1 MIITLVF
8 LSLLSSIISEAAPT
22 YQSHYCSDETFTPNS
37 TYQSNLNLLLSS
49 LASNSSIESGFYN
62 ITVGQNSSNN
72 TIYGLFL
79 CRGDVTTE
87 VCQDCVA
94 TATKSIVQQYCPRR
108 RWIVI
113 WYDEC
118 MVRYSEPNFFIIM
131 DDPSFSECPDNTT
144 VAELDRFN
152 KLLATMFDDLV
163 TRAQSAQLGAKMFAT
178 KEAMFSSSLTLYGLV
193 QCTPDLSS
201 FDCNK
206 CLQGAIADLPTYCNG
221 KQGAMGLYPSCN
233 VRYDVHP
240 FYRIIPSLPPATLG
254 LDTGTNKGKR
264 HSSSVRII
272 AIVTFI
278 VVSVVLLTMVYC
290 FRRMKFKQKCK
301 ATEEDGNKHFN
312 SSNALSPMTLKQK
325 YKVKEEDAAME
336 ITAVECLKFDFAT
349 LKAATSKFS
358 DDNKLGRGG
367 FGEVYKGTLLG
378 GQEIAVKR
386 LSRSSRQGVEEFKNE
401 VALVAKLQHRNL
413 VTLLGFC
420 LEEEKILVYEYV
432 PNKSLDYFLFDPNKQ
447 RLLDW
452 SSRYK
457 IICGIARGILYL
469 HEDSRLKIIHR
480 DLKAGN
486 ILLDEDMNPKISD
499 FGMARIF
506 GIDQTQDNTHKIAGT
521 YGYMPPEYAIGGL
534 YSMKSDVYSFGVLIL
549 EILSGK
555 RNRSFSTSITTENL
569 LSYAWKHWRDGT
581 FLELLDPTLRD
592 SYSRDEVKR
601 CFHIG
606 LQCVQGSSIER
617 PTMASIVLMLN
628 SNSLTL
634 PAPQRPAFFLYSTTE
649 TNMSTKEHRSD
660 QSTRKGMPSS
670 VNEAS
675 ITEVYPR

>member
-1 MIITLVF
+1 MIILVI

-49 LASNSSIESGFYN
+49 LSSNSSIESGFYN
-62 ITVGQNSSNN
+62 TTVGQNSSNN

-79 CRGDVTTE
+79 CRGDLTTN

-94 TATKSIVQQYCPRR
+94 TAAKNTVQQYCKRGR
-108 RWIVI
+108 EVII
-113 WYDEC
+113 WYNEC
-118 MVRYSEPNFFIIM
+118 MLRYSDEYLFSIM
-131 DDPSFSECPDNTT
+131 DEAPRDYKCDSTII
-144 VAELDRFN
+144 AELDPFN
-152 KLLATMFDDLV
+152 KLLANMFDDLV
-163 TRAQSAQLGAKMFAT
+163 TQAESAQLGAKMFAT
-178 KEAMFSSSLTLYGLV
+178 KEANFSASLTLYSLV

-206 CLQGAIADLPTYCNG
+206 CLRGAIANLPSYCSG
-221 KQGAMGLYPSCN
+221 KLGAMILYPSCN

-240 FYRIIPSLPPATLG
+240 FYRIIPSLPPAPPG
-254 LDTGTNKGKR
+254 LVTRTNNGKR

-272 AIVTFI
+272 VIVTFI
-278 VVSVVLLTMVYC
+278 AVSVVLLTMVYC
-290 FRRMKFKQKCK
+290 FRRMKLKQKCK
-301 ATEEDGNKHFN
+301 AREEDGNKHFN
-312 SSNALSPMTLKQK
+312 SNNALSPMTLKQK
-325 YKVKEEDAAME
+325 YKAKEEDAAME
-336 ITAVECLKFDFAT
+336 ITAVECLIFDFAT
-349 LKAATSKFS
+349 LKAATNKFS

-401 VALVAKLQHRNL
+401 VGLVAKLQHRNL

-420 LEEEKILVYEYV
+420 LEGEEKILVYEYV
-432 PNKSLDYFLFDPNKQ
+432 PNKSLDYFLFDPKKQ

-452 SSRYK
+452 SSRYR

-469 HEDSRLKIIHR
+469 HEDSRLRIIHR

-486 ILLDEDMNPKISD
+486 ILLDEDMNPKVSD

-506 GIDQTQDNTHKIAGT
+506 GIGQTQDNTHKIAGT

-555 RNRSFSTSITTENL
+555 RNRSFSTSSTTENL
-569 LSYAWKHWRDGT
+569 LSYAWKQWRDGT

-592 SYSRDEVKR
+592 CYSRDEVKR

-606 LQCVQGSSIER
+606 LQCVQESSIER

-649 TNMSTKEHRSD
+649 TNMPTKELGSD
-660 QSTRKGMPSS
+660 QSTSKGMPSS

-675 ITEVYPR
+675 ITKAYPR